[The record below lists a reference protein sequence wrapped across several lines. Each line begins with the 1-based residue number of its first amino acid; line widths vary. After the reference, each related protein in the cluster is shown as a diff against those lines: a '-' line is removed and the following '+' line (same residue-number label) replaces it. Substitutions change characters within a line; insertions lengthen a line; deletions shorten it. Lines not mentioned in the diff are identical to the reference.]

1 MGAAGAQ
8 VWGRCG
14 RVWEVRWAFNH
25 VSGPSVLGGGRLCL
39 GVCSP
44 GGPCETVSVCVCVC
58 VCSAYYVL
66 NRYVCKGGSGGRGL
80 TPSSCFRRVVPETSW
95 GIDPDTPYS
104 EGRPEMGSTHCPV

>member
-1 MGAAGAQ
+1 MCQAPPSWGGAGCA
-8 VWGRCG
+8 
-14 RVWEVRWAFNH
+14 WE
-25 VSGPSVLGGGRLCL
+25 SVLLGVRVRLCL
-39 GVCSP
+39 
-44 GGPCETVSVCVCVC
+44 CVCVC

-104 EGRPEMGSTHCPV
+104 EGRPEMGSIHCPV